1 MAQATVHSKHT
12 VALLTYIGL
21 LPLVYY
27 IPPVIG
33 SWLTGS
39 VLDHKLVT
47 ALISVTAI
55 VPIISY
61 LYLPLA
67 LIVLSKRHVLRF

>member
-1 MAQATVHSKHT
+1 MAQATAHSKHT

-27 IPPVIG
+27 IPPTIS

-39 VLDHKLVT
+39 VLDHKLAIT
-47 ALISVTAI
+47 LISVTAI

-67 LIVLSKRHVLRF
+67 LKLLSKRYF